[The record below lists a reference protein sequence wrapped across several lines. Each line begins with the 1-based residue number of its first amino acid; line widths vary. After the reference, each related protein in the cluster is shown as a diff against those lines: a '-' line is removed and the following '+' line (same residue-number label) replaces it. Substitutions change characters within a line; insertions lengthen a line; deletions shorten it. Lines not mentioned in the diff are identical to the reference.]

1 MTGIQL
7 AILIVS
13 LPMSETVFLLFAS
26 NWAGHM
32 MPIAPVPLMHLLLVH
47 MLCNVGMIQYI

>member
-13 LPMSETVFLLFAS
+13 LPMSETVFLILAS
-26 NWAGHM
+26 NWAGPM
-32 MPIAPVPLMHLLLVH
+32 MHIAPLPLMHLLLVPV
-47 MLCNVGMIQYI
+47 LCNVGMIQYI